1 MQKAG
6 FISVIGRTNAG
17 KSSLVNSLLGEKI
30 SLVSHKQN
38 ATRRK
43 INAIVMHGDNQLI
56 FIDTPG
62 LHQSEKLFNQMLI
75 QSALKSIEGVDLVLF
90 VASVKDEVSEYEK
103 FLSLHCKAPHLL
115 ILNKSDLVS
124 NENLLRKMSEYAKFS
139 ENFKA
144 LLPYS
149 CKQKSAKNALL
160 NELCKYLP
168 SHPYFFDPELLT
180 NTSQKELYKDFIL
193 EALFESFSDELPY
206 HCEVEIKQFSQK
218 PNLLIIK
225 ADIITSSNSHKGIL
239 IGKNGTSLQRLGI
252 KARKKIEQFAQQKLL
267 LELFVRVDS
276 KWNKDKIRLEKVL
289 GLEA

>member
-1 MQKAG
+1 MQKTG

-30 SLVSHKQN
+30 ALVSHRQN

-43 INAIVMHGDNQLI
+43 INAIVMHGQNQLI

-75 QSALKSIEGVDLVLF
+75 QSALKSIEGVDVVLF
-90 VASVKDEVSEYEK
+90 VVSVKDNTKEYEK
-103 FLSLHCKAPHLL
+103 FLSLPCKAPHLL

-124 NENLLRKMSEYAKFS
+124 NENLLNKMSEYAKFS

-160 NELCKYLP
+160 NELCKYVP
-168 SHPYFFDPELLT
+168 THPYFFDSELLT
-180 NTSQKELYKDFIL
+180 NTGQKELYKDFIL

-206 HCEVEIKQFSQK
+206 HCEVEIKEFSQK

-239 IGKNGTSLQRLGI
+239 IGKNGTSLRRLGI
-252 KARKKIEQFAQQKLL
+252 KARKKIEKFAQQKLL
-267 LELFVRVDS
+267 LELFVRLDS